1 MEDLTITEMTPISI
15 IVAGARG
22 RMGSAILRLAAKDP
36 AFTIVATLAKPK
48 KTGAEKLNLM
58 VDGTDL
64 EVPLRGDLADC
75 SPPEGCVLI
84 DFTNPEASR
93 RYAEQI
99 AHYKM
104 GLVCGTTGLSAP
116 DHEALQTASASVPV
130 LVASNMSL
138 GVALLADTARRL
150 AAALPDYDLEI
161 VEMHHRHK
169 KDAPSGT
176 ALTLAEA
183 AAAGRSVSLNDVANY
198 GRHGHTGDRPAG
210 EIGIHALRGGDI
222 VGDHRLIFSNDG
234 ECIEIAHRATSR
246 DTFAA
251 GALRAARFIA
261 GKPAGN
267 YTMRDVLGLA

>member
-1 MEDLTITEMTPISI
+1 MTAIPI
-15 IVAGARG
+15 IVSGARG

-36 AFTIVATLAKPK
+36 TFTIVAALSNPQG
-48 KTGAEKLNLM
+48 TGSIEEKLK
-58 VDGTDL
+58 VDGTNL
-64 EVPLRGDLADC
+64 EIPLHANLADC
-75 SPPEGCVLI
+75 SPPAGCVLI
-84 DFTNPEASR
+84 DFTAPEASR
-93 RYAEQI
+93 HYAEEVVR
-99 AHYKM
+99 HNM
-104 GLVCGTTGLSAP
+104 SFVCGTTGLSSA
-116 DHEALQTASASVPV
+116 DRDAMQSASVSVPL

-176 ALTLAEA
+176 AITLAEA
-183 AAAGRSVSLNDVANY
+183 AAEGRSVSLTETAVY
-198 GRHGHTGDRPAG
+198 GRQGHTGERPSG

-222 VGDHRLIFSNDG
+222 VGDHRLIFATDG